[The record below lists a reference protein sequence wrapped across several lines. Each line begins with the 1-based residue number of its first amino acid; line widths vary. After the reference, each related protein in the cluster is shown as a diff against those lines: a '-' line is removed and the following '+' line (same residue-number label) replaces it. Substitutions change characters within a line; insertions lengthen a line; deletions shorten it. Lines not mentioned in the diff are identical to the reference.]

1 MAVSTNNVLQLT
13 APPTVMSGLPD
24 VDRRLLDV
32 GKVIIEGFASLLN
45 GTKCYLQE
53 RNCVTA
59 SLVTCVMDVRRI
71 KSPSKSSPLKYIVS
85 ATGIGDVF
93 TGLIS
98 RRMVTFLHYAIM
110 KRIICNLCPESQEL
124 QMKVKAYEEEF
135 GVFTQKRVLE
145 NAMFYNEKVGTDSE
159 DMVELLIK
167 PDNNW
172 NEFTTFVNVLNL
184 EEAVAHAFQCNTFI
198 LHLESIEPH
207 CMQLCY
213 KIPISILN
221 IVFPLTTEEWVSLT
235 CHGIMELRCL
245 DFHYTTHK
253 RGKATPFKEI
263 VVNISRMCN
272 KLSQQMKMWCHSI
285 RQT

>member
-1 MAVSTNNVLQLT
+1 MAVSTNTVLEVS
-13 APPTVMSGLPD
+13 ASPTVMSGLPD
-24 VDRRLLDV
+24 VDRRLLDQKLLDV

-53 RNCVTA
+53 NCVTA
-59 SLVTCVMDVRRI
+59 SLVTCVMDVRHI
-71 KSPSKSSPLKYIVS
+71 KSPSKSSPLKDIVS

-110 KRIICNLCPESQEL
+110 KRIICNLCSESQEL
-124 QMKVKAYEEEF
+124 QMKVKVYEEEF
-135 GVFTQKRVLE
+135 GVFIQKRMLE
-145 NAMFYNEKVGTDSE
+145 NAMFYDEKVGTDSE

-167 PDNNW
+167 PENNW
-172 NEFTTFVNVLNL
+172 NEFTTFENVLNL
-184 EEAVAHAFQCNTFI
+184 EEAVAHVFQCNTFI
-198 LHLESIEPH
+198 FHLESIEPH

-235 CHGIMELRCL
+235 CRGIMELRCL
-245 DFHYTTHK
+245 DFYYTTHK
-253 RGKATPFKEI
+253 RGKATPFMEI
-263 VVNISRMCN
+263 VSEYFKKV
-272 KLSQQMKMWCHSI
+272 
-285 RQT
+285 